1 VARAPSRPS
10 FTRLFTFRVEKSQ
23 FPKLHQLRSFYTQT
37 VPEHSFKMADE
48 LSLPQLAWNPAT
60 ESFSNDRPRKRAR
73 LSSPPVS
80 SDPALFSS
88 DDDPSAENY
97 THGRRKQKYRG
108 PWYRQQPAS
117 DQEGHET
124 RKKSKRTFERQFDS
138 GVWLG
143 SDGTDV
149 DEATEGLQ
157 SINKTWNLPVRPSR
171 TTQTRDEPPSPEVL
185 ARGQIELC
193 LEDGNESID
202 LS

>member
-1 VARAPSRPS
+1 
-10 FTRLFTFRVEKSQ
+10 
-23 FPKLHQLRSFYTQT
+23 
-37 VPEHSFKMADE
+37 MADE
-48 LSLPQLAWNPAT
+48 LSLPKLAWNPT
-60 ESFSNDRPRKRAR
+60 SESFSNHRPRKRVR

-80 SDPALFSS
+80 SDPVLFSS

-97 THGRRKQKYRG
+97 TQGRRKQKYRG
-108 PWYRQQPAS
+108 PWYRLQPAS
-117 DQEGHET
+117 DQDSQESQGHEN

-157 SINKTWNLPVRPSR
+157 SINETWNLPVRPSR
-171 TTQTRDEPPSPEVL
+171 VAQTRDKPPSPEVL

-193 LEDGNESID
+193 LEDGNETID

>member
-1 VARAPSRPS
+1 
-10 FTRLFTFRVEKSQ
+10 
-23 FPKLHQLRSFYTQT
+23 
-37 VPEHSFKMADE
+37 MADE
-48 LSLPQLAWNPAT
+48 PSLPKLALNTAT
-60 ESFSNDRPRKRAR
+60 ESLSNDRPRKRVR
-73 LSSPPVS
+73 ISSPAVS
-80 SDPALFSS
+80 SDPAIFSS

-97 THGRRKQKYRG
+97 TQGRRKQKYRG

-117 DQEGHET
+117 DQESQESHRRET

-149 DEATEGLQ
+149 DEATEGLE
-157 SINKTWNLPVRPSR
+157 SINETWNLPVRPSR
-171 TTQTRDEPPSPEVL
+171 STQTRDEPPSPEAL